1 MFTEAVITCEKA
13 YIEIME
19 YPRADQAS
27 IVWTETGARE
37 ELQVGNTAQALSYVL
52 ADMERAVAGDE
63 YARSQI
69 GTSADVMELM
79 TNLRADWNFK
89 YPEEL

>member
-1 MFTEAVITCEKA
+1 M
-13 YIEIME
+13 
-19 YPRADQAS
+19 
-27 IVWTETGARE
+27 
-37 ELQVGNTAQALSYVL
+37 QALSYVL

-63 YARSQI
+63 YARAQL